1 MKNKRKTLD
10 KDSHN
15 LRLFLR
21 ESILTTNPLKII
33 NFMIIIKRMMLMK
46 NIKQIQINLNH
57 HIKIVIRRNFS
68 VFPW

>member
-33 NFMIIIKRMMLMK
+33 NYQK
-46 NIKQIQINLNH
+46 NDANEKYKTNPNKSKSPYKVMSSEETFQFFYG
-57 HIKIVIRRNFS
+57 KI
-68 VFPW
+68 